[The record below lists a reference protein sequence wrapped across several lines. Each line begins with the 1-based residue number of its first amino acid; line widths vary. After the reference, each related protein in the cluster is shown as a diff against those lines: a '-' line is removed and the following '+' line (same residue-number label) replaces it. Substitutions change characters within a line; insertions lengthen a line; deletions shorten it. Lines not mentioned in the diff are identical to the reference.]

1 MGKRGYEAMERAFHE
16 ESLMI
21 RVSGDTLAIAPPL
34 IVTEAQI
41 GGDLREDGAGDP
53 GAGIGSS

>member
-1 MGKRGYEAMERAFHE
+1 VGKRGYEVMERAFHE
-16 ESLMI
+16 EDLLV

-41 GGDLREDGAGDP
+41 AEMFEKTARAIR
-53 GAGIGSS
+53 AVT